1 LEPLESSSDPSCIM
15 PQARRDFKVSASEGQ
30 VVRALGGIAGATL
43 VSRLLGF
50 VRDMVVA
57 RTFGAGPVTDA
68 FFVAFRIPN
77 ILRRLLAEGA
87 LSTAMIPVFT
97 EYASLRDRPELV
109 RMLRAVLG
117 LALLAL
123 TVTSALGVLGASS
136 IVRVIAPGFAS
147 DPSQTSLTVFLTRV
161 MFPYLLLVGLAAM
174 ATGVLNTHER
184 FFAGAIGPAVLNLGM
199 IVAVL
204 LLARHLQPPILSLAI
219 GVLVGGVGQ
228 LLVQLPGL
236 SASGLL
242 VRPSRELRHPAI
254 ARITRLLLPA
264 VFGLAAVQVMVFV
277 NTLLASLLPL
287 GSISYLYYADR
298 VMEFPLGVFGIA
310 LASASLPV
318 MSRQAAAR
326 DHRALADTLNFAV
339 RLALYVSVPA
349 TVGLVMLR
357 TPIVRVLFERG
368 RFGPAETSATS
379 DALAWYAV
387 GLAAFAGS
395 RIVAQAFYALGE
407 AGTAVKWGV
416 VSIAANV
423 VAATAMMGPL
433 GHAGLAGASS
443 VGAYVNLLA
452 LLVVA
457 RRRLGRL
464 GGRALVSSVGCT
476 ALASLPLAGA
486 CWLAL
491 ALWPTQPSLLLD
503 VVWLTATIV
512 VSGACFW
519 IASVAL
525 GMSERAVLLR
535 LYSRRAG
542 VAAES

>member
-1 LEPLESSSDPSCIM
+1 M
-15 PQARRDFKVSASEGQ
+15 PYRRGNFKVKASEGQ

-43 VSRLLGF
+43 VSRVLGF

-57 RTFGAGPVTDA
+57 RAFGAGPVTDA

-77 ILRRLLAEGA
+77 ILRRVLAEGA

-97 EYASLRDRPELV
+97 DYVSTRERPELV

-117 LALLAL
+117 LALIAL
-123 TVTSALGVLGASS
+123 TVTTMLGILGAPWV
-136 IVRVIAPGFAS
+136 VRVIAPGFTS
-147 DPSQTSLTVFLTRV
+147 DPGQAELAVRLTRI

-174 ATGVLNTHER
+174 ATGVLNSHDR
-184 FFAGAIGPAVLNLGM
+184 FFAGAIGSAVLNVGM
-199 IVAVL
+199 IAAVL
-204 LLARHLQPPILSLAI
+204 LLASHVEPPIVSLAI
-219 GVLVGGVGQ
+219 GVLVGGLGQ
-228 LLVQLPGL
+228 LLVQLPDV
-236 SASGLL
+236 SACRLL
-242 VRPSRELRHPAI
+242 LAPSAELRHPAI

-318 MSRQAAAR
+318 MSRQAATG
-326 DHRALADTLNFAV
+326 DHRALAGTLSFAL
-339 RLALYVSVPA
+339 RLALYVSLPA

-368 RFGPAETSATS
+368 RFGPAETAATAE
-379 DALAWYAV
+379 ALAWYAF

-395 RIVAQAFYALGE
+395 RIAAQVFYALGE
-407 AGTAVKWGV
+407 AGTAVRWGI

-423 VAATAMMGPL
+423 VAALALMRWFGF
-433 GHAGLAGASS
+433 AGLAGASS
-443 VGAYVNLLA
+443 VGAFVNLLA

-457 RRRLGRL
+457 RVRLGRL
-464 GGRALVSSVGCT
+464 GGRALLSSACRTV
-476 ALASLPLAGA
+476 LASLPVAGA

-491 ALWPTQPSLLLD
+491 ALWPSRPTLALD
-503 VVWLTATIV
+503 IAWLGATIAV
-512 VSGACFW
+512 GGAAFW
-519 IASVAL
+519 AASVAL
-525 GMSERAVLLR
+525 GMSERTVLVR
-535 LYSRRAG
+535 LYARRERGG
-542 VAAES
+542 VAEV

>member
-1 LEPLESSSDPSCIM
+1 M
-15 PQARRDFKVSASEGQ
+15 PQGRGNFKVSGSEGQ
-30 VVRALGGIAGATL
+30 VVRALGGIASATL
-43 VSRLLGF
+43 LSRLLGF
-50 VRDMVVA
+50 VRDMIVA
-57 RTFGAGPVTDA
+57 RAFGAGPVTDA

-97 EYASLRDRPELV
+97 EYASTRERPDLH

-123 TVTSALGVLGASS
+123 TVTTVVGILGAPYL
-136 IVRVIAPGFAS
+136 VRVIAPGFAS
-147 DPSQTSLTVFLTRV
+147 DPSQAALAAVLTRV

-174 ATGVLNTHER
+174 ATGVLNSQER
-184 FFAGAIGPAVLNLGM
+184 FFAGAIGPAVLNVGM
-199 IVAVL
+199 IGAVV
-204 LLARHLQPPILSLAI
+204 LLARHLEPPILSLAI
-219 GVLVGGVGQ
+219 GVLVGGIGQ
-228 LLVQLPGL
+228 LLVQIPGL
-236 SASGLL
+236 WACGLL
-242 VRPSRELRHPAI
+242 VAPSSDLRHPAI

-287 GSISYLYYADR
+287 RGSISYLYYADR

-326 DHRALADTLNFAV
+326 DHRALAGTLTFAL

-349 TVGLVMLR
+349 TLGLVMLR

-368 RFGPAETSATS
+368 RFGPTETAATA
-379 DALAWYAV
+379 DALAWYAI

-395 RIVAQAFYALGE
+395 RIAAQAFYALGE
-407 AGTAVKWGV
+407 ARTAVKWGI
-416 VSIAANV
+416 VSIVANV
-423 VAATAMMGPL
+423 AAAAAMMGPL

-443 VGAYVNLLA
+443 IGAYVNLLA

-464 GGRALVSSVGCT
+464 GGRTLVSTACRT
-476 ALASLPLAGA
+476 ALASLPLVGS

-491 ALWPTQPSLLLD
+491 ALWPARPSLPLD
-503 VVWLTATIV
+503 VAWLAVTIV
-512 VSGACFW
+512 VGGGLFGV
-519 IASVAL
+519 ASVAVGL
-525 GMSERAVLLR
+525 SERTVLLR
-535 LYSRRAG
+535 LYSRRERG
-542 VAAES
+542 GIAEA

>member
-1 LEPLESSSDPSCIM
+1 M
-15 PQARRDFKVSASEGQ
+15 PQERGNFKVSRSEGQ

-43 VSRLLGF
+43 LSRVLGF

-57 RTFGAGPVTDA
+57 RAFGAGPVTDA

-97 EYASLRDRPELV
+97 EYASVRERPDLL

-123 TVTSALGVLGASS
+123 TLTTVLG
-136 IVRVIAPGFAS
+136 IVGAPYIVGVIAPGFAS
-147 DPSQTSLTVFLTRV
+147 DPSQAALAVRLTRV

-174 ATGVLNTHER
+174 ATGVLNAHQR
-184 FFAGAIGPAVLNLGM
+184 FVAGAIGPAVLNLGM
-199 IVAVL
+199 IGSVL
-204 LLARHLQPPILSLAI
+204 LLARHLDPPIVSLAV
-219 GVLVGGVGQ
+219 GVIVGGIGQ
-228 LLVQLPGL
+228 LLVQIPPL

-242 VRPSRELRHPAI
+242 VAPSRDLRHPAV
-254 ARITRLLLPA
+254 ARITRLLVPA

-318 MSRQAAAR
+318 MSRQAAEH
-326 DHRALADTLNFAV
+326 DHQALAGTLNFAL

-349 TVGLVMLR
+349 TIGLVMLR

-368 RFGPAETSATS
+368 RFGPAETSATAE
-379 DALAWYAV
+379 ALAWYAV
-387 GLAAFAGS
+387 GLTAFAGS
-395 RIVAQAFYALGE
+395 RIAAQAFYALGE
-407 AGTAVKWGV
+407 AGTAVRWGV
-416 VSIAANV
+416 VSIVANV
-423 VAATAMMGPL
+423 VAAVAMMGPL

-443 VGAYVNLLA
+443 VGACVNLVA
-452 LLVVA
+452 LLLVA
-457 RRRLGRL
+457 RRRLGPL
-464 GGRALVSSVGCT
+464 GGRALVSSAGRT
-476 ALASLPLAGA
+476 ALASLPLVGV

-491 ALWPTQPSLLLD
+491 SLWPAQPSLPLD
-503 VVWLTATIV
+503 VGWLALTIV
-512 VSGACFW
+512 VGMGCFW
-519 IASVAL
+519 AASVAL
-525 GMSERAVLLR
+525 GVSERTVLLR
-535 LYSRRAG
+535 LYSRRNPGG
-542 VAAES
+542 VGG